1 MLNNTPAHN
10 HTVYSYLQA
19 MITNCHTLS
28 ALYSQSSVSIHITLC
43 HMTHNHKYN
52 HNQYY
57 PNHTWQPLFHLW
69 NAAPCCRSYERITK
83 KYQSYKL
90 MLLVAV
96 SVGVAFSINVN
107 MTLAQAIENRLF
119 GLNHCSDV
127 IVLNF

>member
-1 MLNNTPAHN
+1 MSHD
-10 HTVYSYLQA
+10 
-19 MITNCHTLS
+19 
-28 ALYSQSSVSIHITLC
+28 
-43 HMTHNHKYN
+43 THNHKYN

-57 PNHTWQPLFHLW
+57 PNHTLQPLFHLW
-69 NAAPCCRSYERITK
+69 NVASCCPSYERIIQ

-107 MTLAQAIENRLF
+107 MTLAQTIENRLF

-127 IVLNF
+127 IFLNF